1 VPDAVP
7 VRSHDFAVEAPVVG
21 GRPDG
26 DHPADTR
33 LARPPDQVRQQS
45 APCSGIKVRVGV
57 DEGHVRL
64 RTASLGNYGPAHK
77 TRLNSRRRP
86 ANLIRM
92 ADILCVSNLRVVRG
106 RTEILRGLD
115 WRVRHGE
122 HWVILGPNGSGK
134 TSLLKSITGYLS
146 PSSGEIALLGRR
158 YGETDW
164 RELRLEVGIVTTSL
178 QASIPAA
185 ETALDTVVS
194 GRYAQLDLWA
204 KPKRAEVAEG
214 RRLLRFVGGAHLA
227 RREWVHLSQGE
238 RQRILIARSLMA
250 RPKLLILDEP
260 CAGLDPVAREEF
272 LWFVESVA
280 KSRPGPA
287 LVLVTHHAEEIMPA
301 FTHALL
307 LRDGRAFASGP
318 KAGVVTSRRLSEAF
332 GARITVR
339 GARGRYVTTVRH
351 HRRPGVGF

>member
-1 VPDAVP
+1 
-7 VRSHDFAVEAPVVG
+7 
-21 GRPDG
+21 
-26 DHPADTR
+26 
-33 LARPPDQVRQQS
+33 
-45 APCSGIKVRVGV
+45 
-57 DEGHVRL
+57 
-64 RTASLGNYGPAHK
+64 
-77 TRLNSRRRP
+77 
-86 ANLIRM
+86 
-92 ADILCVSNLRVVRG
+92 
-106 RTEILRGLD
+106 
-115 WRVRHGE
+115 
-122 HWVILGPNGSGK
+122 
-134 TSLLKSITGYLS
+134 
-146 PSSGEIALLGRR
+146 
-158 YGETDW
+158 
-164 RELRLEVGIVTTSL
+164 
-178 QASIPAA
+178 
-185 ETALDTVVS
+185 
-194 GRYAQLDLWA
+194 
-204 KPKRAEVAEG
+204 
-214 RRLLRFVGGAHLA
+214 
-227 RREWVHLSQGE
+227 
-238 RQRILIARSLMA
+238 MA